1 MYKAFYRSPVG
12 LLEII
17 SDSNAIT
24 EISFVRN
31 SDKKIPD
38 ELGKYTPPVI
48 KQCIQ
53 ELEEYFAGAR
63 KKFDVPC
70 KLDGSDF
77 QMRVWQELEK
87 IPYGSTVT
95 YAEQAQKLGDIKAI
109 RAVGTAN
116 GKNKIAI
123 IIPCHRVIGTNGS
136 LTGYAGGI
144 ENKKW
149 LLLHEQ
155 EHSDANEKGLLF

>member
-1 MYKAFYRSPVG
+1 MYKAFYRSPLG

-17 SDSNAIT
+17 SDSTAIT

-31 SDKKIPD
+31 NGKKIPD
-38 ELGKYTPPVI
+38 ELGKYTPVVI

-53 ELEEYFAGAR
+53 ELEEYFSGTR
-63 KKFDVPC
+63 KKFDVPY
-70 KLDGSDF
+70 KLDGTDF
-77 QMRVWQELEK
+77 QLRVWQELQK

-95 YAEQAQKLGDIKAI
+95 YAEQAQKLGDVKAI

-123 IIPCHRVIGTNGS
+123 IIPCHRVIGTNGA
-136 LTGYAGGI
+136 LTGYVGGI
-144 ENKKW
+144 ESKKW